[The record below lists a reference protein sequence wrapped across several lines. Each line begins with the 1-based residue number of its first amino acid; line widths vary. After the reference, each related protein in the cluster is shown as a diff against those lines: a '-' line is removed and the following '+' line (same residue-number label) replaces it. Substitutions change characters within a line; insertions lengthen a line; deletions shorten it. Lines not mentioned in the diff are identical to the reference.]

1 MKYLRRKRKIKLSDY
16 GHFLILVVLLDFFLI
31 SNLLRV
37 DMTYASIDAGIK
49 LDMIGDVNQVLQINT
64 DYVDS
69 GVKVTVDDQ
78 ELTLDDMDYSIEN
91 NVDSSAV
98 GDYKV
103 KYHVIY
109 DNKNYDLI
117 RNVTVVDTT
126 PPEINILTSKVSK
139 NSCGNNLKYY
149 AIDNYDGILTDKV
162 SVIEENGLFKLTVT
176 DSSGNKTEKTVP
188 VSETINDYV
197 LELVGNLYTYVK
209 VGQDYIDEGAKV
221 TNICG
226 KVLDVP
232 YQVDGDV
239 DTSTPGEYTIY
250 YRVNGVDA
258 YQMRKVVVYNNYN
271 QPQITSDEEKVI
283 YLTFDDGPG
292 VYTEELLNI
301 LDKYN
306 VKATFFVTAQFNKYL
321 PLLKREASS
330 GHVVAL
336 HTYTHNWNLY
346 RSFANY
352 YKDFNEMN
360 KKIEEYT
367 GSKTKLFRFPGGGS
381 NTISKGK
388 ATGVVSYIASR
399 MQEEGYTYFDW
410 NVDSGDAAGANSSK
424 IYNNVISG
432 ISERNYS
439 VVLMHDIKRPTID
452 TIEKII
458 VYALDNGYTFKT
470 LSSNSPTVHHH
481 VNN

>member
-197 LELVGNLYTYVK
+197 LELVGNLYT
-209 VGQDYIDEGAKV
+209 
-221 TNICG
+221 
-226 KVLDVP
+226 
-232 YQVDGDV
+232 
-239 DTSTPGEYTIY
+239 
-250 YRVNGVDA
+250 
-258 YQMRKVVVYNNYN
+258 
-271 QPQITSDEEKVI
+271 
-283 YLTFDDGPG
+283 
-292 VYTEELLNI
+292 
-301 LDKYN
+301 
-306 VKATFFVTAQFNKYL
+306 
-321 PLLKREASS
+321 
-330 GHVVAL
+330 
-336 HTYTHNWNLY
+336 
-346 RSFANY
+346 
-352 YKDFNEMN
+352 
-360 KKIEEYT
+360 
-367 GSKTKLFRFPGGGS
+367 
-381 NTISKGK
+381 
-388 ATGVVSYIASR
+388 
-399 MQEEGYTYFDW
+399 
-410 NVDSGDAAGANSSK
+410 
-424 IYNNVISG
+424 
-432 ISERNYS
+432 
-439 VVLMHDIKRPTID
+439 
-452 TIEKII
+452 
-458 VYALDNGYTFKT
+458 
-470 LSSNSPTVHHH
+470 
-481 VNN
+481 